1 MKLATALSHEVL
13 RNLASFLPFKI
24 EENKALCDRYEKLHC
39 DVVACKQFVEIGD
52 TGYEFKSGFNVS
64 QFDDE
69 LFIQLQEIGF
79 EHNACPLSVAIA
91 LVLLPK
97 MIEAGVQKLTESP
110 NRIREAAMSR
120 AVKINEI
127 LKERQKNGMLSY
139 HE

>member
-1 MKLATALSHEVL
+1 MELAKALSHEVL

-24 EENKALCDRYEKLHC
+24 EENKALCDRYEKLHY
-39 DVVACKQFVEIGD
+39 DVIAYRQFVEIGD
-52 TGYEFKSGFNVS
+52 TGYEFKSGFDIS

-91 LVLLPK
+91 LVVLPR
-97 MIEAGVQKLTESP
+97 MIEKGVQKLTESP
-110 NRIREAAMSR
+110 SQIRQMAVSR
-120 AVKINEI
+120 ATKINEI

-139 HE
+139 RE